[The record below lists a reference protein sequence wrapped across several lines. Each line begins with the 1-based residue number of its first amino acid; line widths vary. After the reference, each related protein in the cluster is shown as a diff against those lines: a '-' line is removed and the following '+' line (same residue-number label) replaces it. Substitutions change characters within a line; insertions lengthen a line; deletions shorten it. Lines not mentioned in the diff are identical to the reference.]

1 MEIIVDD
8 LLFSYL
14 LIKKILRTSYINKW
28 IKISI
33 DSDFTEGS
41 KGEQI
46 PVTAYNIQGKMIK
59 NFNTVKVGRPLN
71 ILLIWML
78 RSLALEIFLRTSIS
92 R

>member
-8 LLFSYL
+8 LLFSL
-14 LIKKILRTSYINKW
+14 LIKKILRASYINKW